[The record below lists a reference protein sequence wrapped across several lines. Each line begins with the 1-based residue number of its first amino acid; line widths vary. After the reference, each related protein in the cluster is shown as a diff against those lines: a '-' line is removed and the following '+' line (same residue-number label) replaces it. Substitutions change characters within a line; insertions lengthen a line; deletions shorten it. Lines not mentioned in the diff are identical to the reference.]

1 MSFHLATTPDG
12 VTLGRFSHLAV
23 THGIAGRTGGF
34 SIGPYASLNL
44 GPRSGDQPEPI
55 SANRRRFHAALG
67 ATGLAVIAPRQV
79 HGAVVSVHHRSKE
92 PASGSVFEG
101 DGVLTDDESTL
112 VSILAADCA
121 AILLHD
127 PMMGV
132 VGALHAGW
140 RGTAAGIASAGI
152 ETMRQSFGSRPSN
165 IRAGIGPTIGRCC
178 YEVGIDVA
186 EAVGRAT
193 PGDAPPYELVSD
205 DKAHLDITYAN
216 QMQLLAAGLDPAN
229 VATAGICTACRTDL
243 FYSHRREGEPT
254 GRFGA
259 AISLRPIATD

>member
-12 VTLGRFSHLAV
+12 LTLGRFSHVAI

-34 SIGPYASLNL
+34 STGPYASLNL
-44 GPRSGDQPEPI
+44 GPRSGDGRETI
-55 SANRRRFHAALG
+55 VANRRRFHAAIG
-67 ATGLAVIAPRQV
+67 ATGLTVIAPRQV
-79 HGAVVSVHHRSKE
+79 HGAVVSVHRRGGE
-92 PASGSVFEG
+92 PLTGGVYDG
-101 DGVLTDDESTL
+101 DGLLTDDEDAL
-112 VSILAADCA
+112 VAVLAADCA

-127 PMMGV
+127 PVQAV

-152 ETMRQSFGSRPSN
+152 AMMRQNFGSNPAD
-165 IRAGIGPTIGRCC
+165 IRAGIGPAIGRCC

-186 EAVGRAT
+186 EAVARAT
-193 PGDAPPYELVSD
+193 PGDAPPDERVSD
-205 DKAHLDITYAN
+205 DKAHLDITHAN
-216 QMQLLAAGLDPAN
+216 HMQLLAAGLDPAN
-229 VATAGICTACRTDL
+229 VATTGICTACRTDL

-259 AISLRPIATD
+259 AISLRPPTG